1 MLNTKVVSMDKVEEE
16 DDDEIEEA
24 LLPSGSFDGSPRVR
38 LTLADGSEL
47 LAQAAV
53 VATEAPAAAALLGEA
68 TALSGGASPSTGRS
82 STCLY
87 FAIDGPAPVG
97 EFNSLSRCWMTGHWP
112 RLSDLNA
119 ASVLTNVFMVLG
131 SPCSAPARVGR
142 TSHLD
147 FTSAPWCVGSAN
159 EGSPSRRALEVE
171 AMRRAYEHTYAI
183 E

>member
-1 MLNTKVVSMDKVEEE
+1 MLNTKVISMEKIEEE
-16 DDDEIEEA
+16 DDDEAEEA

-68 TALSGGASPSTGRS
+68 TALGEGASPSTGRS

-97 EFNSLSRCWMTGHWP
+97 GLSCV
-112 RLSDLNA
+112 A
-119 ASVLTNVFMVLG
+119 FSVLHVQIDVFAEAVRFEYCPDYRIYVFAIASPHSRTLSVAFHMIYYVL
-131 SPCSAPARVGR
+131 C
-142 TSHLD
+142 
-147 FTSAPWCVGSAN
+147 CVCW
-159 EGSPSRRALEVE
+159 
-171 AMRRAYEHTYAI
+171 
-183 E
+183 